1 MVFVRDCQDKKAIP
15 EETQKSDTPQPPQP
29 TENVE
34 NKEEI
39 PTPESES
46 APTDELDA
54 DRGTKTTQASKDL
67 PLPTSE
73 ATKAPET
80 CTTQLTIPNRS
91 TNKIR
96 LSAFRIDDQL
106 YELYAPTD
114 RIDELQIAL
123 DDIKTARQSEE
134 QARISLEDNLL
145 TITVDRYA
153 PHRNLAQGSDE
164 GGESQEFYFVSDCN
178 HVEETKGVT
187 EKQNDQKEDNQ
198 YAALTR
204 EEKQNCS
211 TEVDQLCIETCTDD
225 TATCEQRCTICVLGE
240 HVVRDE
246 LDGKEVAILENVLQP
261 VLSDEGEQIGM
272 QVTDTLTFV
281 DSDEPNRQLI
291 IAPDTTITHEE

>member
-1 MVFVRDCQDKKAIP
+1 MVFVRDCQDKAIQ
-15 EETQKSDTPQPPQP
+15 EETQKSDTPQLPQP

-34 NKEEI
+34 NKQET

-46 APTDELDA
+46 APTDEGDA
-54 DRGTKTTQASKDL
+54 DRGTKTTQTPKDL

-91 TNKIR
+91 TSKIR

-164 GGESQEFYFVSDCN
+164 EGELQEFYFVSDCN
-178 HVEETKGVT
+178 QVEETKDEI
-187 EKQNDQKEDNQ
+187 EKQKNQ
-198 YAALTR
+198 EANNHYTAQTR
-204 EEKQNCS
+204 EEKQNCP
-211 TEVDQLCIETCTDD
+211 TVIDQLCWEKCSED
-225 TATCEQRCTICVLGE
+225 TEFCEQRCTVCVLSE
-240 HVVRDE
+240 HVVRDD
-246 LDGKEVAILENVLQP
+246 LDGKEEAVLENILQP

-281 DSDEPNRQLI
+281 DSDEPNRQMI